1 MATGKVDVLP
11 EYCKGCGLCVSVC
24 PTGALVISS
33 ELGPLGVNPAG
44 VNPDAVCRLCR
55 NCATMCP
62 DAAIRLSKVEE
73 PPAAEKPKGKT
84 ATPQKKKRGQ

>member
-1 MATGKVDVLP
+1 MATGRVDVLP

-24 PTGALVISS
+24 PTGALAISKD
-33 ELGPLGVNPAG
+33 LGPLGVNPAG

-62 DAAIRLSKVEE
+62 DAAIRLTKVEE
-73 PPAAEKPKGKT
+73 PPAAEDQPGKT
-84 ATPQKKKRGQ
+84 GKAKKASGKK